1 MYYIYYLPVFL
12 VLEVVLLNFGGKPLK
27 LERFPVSSSDKSFW
41 VCLLATGEFSTLNRS
56 KSSKFSTGEDDP
68 NKNKQNNVK
77 IAFLDF
83 SLLMERGNQ
92 SNLHM
97 RNLRILSMIRIH
109 QMLTHLTST
118 LKLMIHQRR
127 SVGIIF

>member
-118 LKLMIHQRR
+118 LKLMIHQR